1 MNIIIRKEKETEY
14 RLVEEITRDTFY
26 NLYFPGC
33 DEHYTTHILRN
44 HPDFI
49 KELSFVAELDN
60 KIIGNIMYTKS
71 YVISEDQQRIETISF
86 GPLCVLPQYQ
96 RKGVGTA
103 LINYTKEIAVKN
115 KSKAIIIYGNP
126 KNYCKHGFKNGKDY
140 NISNP
145 QGRYPLG
152 LLLLELEK
160 GVFEGRT
167 WKYYYSSAY
176 DIDAKEAEKFDALF
190 PPKKKEWK
198 PSQEEFSIAIRAY
211 LD

>member
-14 RLVEEITRDTFY
+14 RLVEEITRDAFY

-71 YVISEDQQRIETISF
+71 YVISEDQQKIETITF

-152 LLLLELEK
+152 LLVLELEK

-176 DIDAKEAEKFDALF
+176 EIDAKEAEKYDALF

>member
-1 MNIIIRKEKETEY
+1 MNIVIRKEKETEY
-14 RLVEEITRDTFY
+14 RIVEEITREAFW

-71 YVISEDQQRIETISF
+71 YVIDEDQQKIETISF
-86 GPLCVLPQYQ
+86 GPICVLPKYQ

-103 LINYTKEIAVKN
+103 LINHTKEIAVKN

-145 QGRYPLG
+145 QGRYPFG
-152 LLLLELEK
+152 LLVLELEK
-160 GVFEGRT
+160 GIFEGRKC
-167 WKYYYSSAY
+167 KYYYSSAY
-176 DIDAKEAEKFDALF
+176 DIDKKEAEKFDKQF
-190 PPKKKEWK
+190 PLKKKEVK
-198 PSQEEFSIAIRAY
+198 PSQEEFSISIRAY

>member
-14 RLVEEITRDTFY
+14 RLVEEITRDAFY

-71 YVISEDQQRIETISF
+71 YVISEDQQKIETITF

-152 LLLLELEK
+152 LLVLELEK

>member
-1 MNIIIRKEKETEY
+1 MNIVIRKEKETEY
-14 RLVEEITRDTFY
+14 RIVEEITREAFW

-49 KELSFVAELDN
+49 RELSFVAELDN
-60 KIIGNIMYTKS
+60 NIIGNIMYTRS
-71 YVISEDQQRIETISF
+71 YVIDKDQLKIETVSF
-86 GPLCVLPQYQ
+86 GPICVLPKYQ

-103 LINYTKEIAVKN
+103 LINHTKEIAVKN

-140 NISNP
+140 NVSNP
-145 QGRYPLG
+145 LGRYPFG
-152 LLLLELEK
+152 LLVLELEK
-160 GVFEGRT
+160 GIFEGRK

-176 DIDAKEAEKFDALF
+176 DIDKKEAEKFDTQF
-190 PPKKKEWK
+190 SPKKKEVK
-198 PSQEEFSIAIRAY
+198 PSQEEFSISIRAY

>member
-1 MNIIIRKEKETEY
+1 MNVVIRKEKETEY
-14 RLVEEITRDTFY
+14 RVVEEITREAFW

-60 KIIGNIMYTKS
+60 RIIGSIMYTKS
-71 YVISEDQQRIETISF
+71 YVIDDDQHKIETISF
-86 GPLCVLPQYQ
+86 GPICVLPKYQ

-103 LINYTKEIAVKN
+103 LINHTKEIAVKN
-115 KSKAIIIYGNP
+115 KTKAIIIYGNP
-126 KNYCKHGFKNGKDY
+126 HNYCKHGFKNGKDY

-145 QGRYPLG
+145 QGRYPFG
-152 LLLLELEK
+152 LLVFELEK
-160 GVFEGRT
+160 GIFEGKK

-176 DIDAKEAEKFDALF
+176 DIDQKEAEKFDKQF
-190 PPKKKEWK
+190 SPKKKEFK